1 MKNISN
7 QKLFP
12 IDRKSIKM
20 KKIILFF
27 LFIPIITFGQDDEL
41 YSSDS
46 FKYKEA
52 SGRDL
57 KLYMFKPEK
66 WKSEMNYPSIVF
78 YFGGGLSNRNL
89 DQMEIIAKSFCLEGF
104 VSFVVD
110 YRVKSKESVTAKECI
125 SDAQDSF
132 AFIRKNADL
141 FGISKN
147 KITAFGYSS
156 GGYLSAALGTLI
168 DKKNNSLSRPNFMV
182 LLAMGEPSKYR
193 SFGWLGTKNLSSV
206 STIYNINKNTPPT
219 LLFVGESD
227 GLRKYSEEFNNKMIK
242 NQNFSELVLF
252 KNKGH
257 SFNMRDKKDK
267 YFNLIFDKSLEF
279 LNNQFLSSN

>member
-1 MKNISN
+1 MR
-7 QKLFP
+7 KL
-12 IDRKSIKM
+12 
-20 KKIILFF
+20 ILFF
-27 LFIPIITFGQDDEL
+27 IFIPLLTFGQDDEL

-46 FKYKEA
+46 FNYKEA

-66 WKSEMNYPSIVF
+66 WKSEMNYPSVVF
-78 YFGGGLSNRNL
+78 YFGGGLTNRNL
-89 DQMEIIAKSFCLEGF
+89 DQMEIIAKRFCSEGF
-104 VSFVVD
+104 VSFIVD
-110 YRVKSKESVTAKECI
+110 YRVKSKESVTAIECI

-132 AFIRKNADL
+132 TFIRKNADL
-141 FGISKN
+141 FGINEN

-168 DKKNNSLSRPNFMV
+168 DKKNNSLSRPNFMI

-193 SFGWLGTKNLSSV
+193 SFEWLGTKNFNSV
-206 STIYNINKNTPPT
+206 STIYNIDKNTPPS

-227 GLRKYSEEFNNKMIK
+227 GLRKYSEEFNNKMIENK
-242 NQNFSELVLF
+242 NFSELVLF

-257 SFNMRDKKDK
+257 SFSMRDKKDK